1 MRSGLLLL
9 FAGFRIR
16 RRSECDV
23 DLCQRVGEFGLRLA
37 VQFHLRVCGD
47 ELLVATP
54 QLPHSPLL
62 LLRFQVARLQ
72 NQYLC
77 ALDEAGQFAQ
87 QAIAELGRVDPEQE
101 ARGLPQ
107 RVDSLGRQG
116 RERGRRGRGRL
127 PLHQRGRGRF
137 PGRSGLCFGKIFEGR
152 KEGLDM
158 TRFDLGQAGYGE
170 QSLQGSGA
178 QCGQIVQARLVER
191 AQTDRSQAG
200 NISQTTGRGE
210 V

>member
-16 RRSECDV
+16 RRSERDI
-23 DLCQRVGEFGLRLA
+23 DFRQRVGKFGLRLA
-37 VQFHLRVCGD
+37 VQFHLRVGGN
-47 ELLVATP
+47 ELLAAAP
-54 QLPHSPLL
+54 QLPHALLL

-72 NQYLC
+72 NQYLR
-77 ALDEAGQFAQ
+77 ALDEASQFAQ
-87 QAIAELGRVDPEQE
+87 QTIAELGRVYSEQE
-101 ARGLPQ
+101 ARCLPQ
-107 RVDSLGRQG
+107 RADSLRRQW
-116 RERGRRGRGRL
+116 RERRRRGRSRL
-127 PLHQRGRGRF
+127 PLHQRGRDRF
-137 PGRSGLCFGKIFEGR
+137 PSRSRLCFGKIFEGR

-158 TRFDLGQAGYGE
+158 ARLDLGQAGYGQ

-178 QCGQIVQARLVER
+178 QCSQIVQARLVER

-200 NISQTTGRGE
+200 NISQTPGGGE